1 MHLFV
6 PTGAKYDYDQ
16 AVAFAKLVNTL
27 VHAELP
33 DTTSLERSP
42 KKRQKRVYLDYL
54 QNRRGQTIASA
65 YSVRPRKG
73 APVSTPV
80 RREELNGSL
89 KSDLC
94 DMKSVFSRLE
104 KVGDVWEGFFQTEL
118 DMEKSLGKLEK
129 YLK

>member
-1 MHLFV
+1 M
-6 PTGAKYDYDQ
+6 
-16 AVAFAKLVNTL
+16 NTL

-73 APVSTPV
+73 APVSVPIK
-80 RREELNGSL
+80 REELNGKL
-89 KSDLC
+89 RSDLC
-94 DMKSVFSRLE
+94 DIRSVFDRLE
-104 KVGDVWEGFFQTEL
+104 KVGDVWKGFFEAEL
-118 DMEKSLGKLEK
+118 DMEKCLAKIEEKLR
-129 YLK
+129 